1 MVHFSLFHCSN
12 CSSLKRP
19 LRYLQFLQIVFI
31 HKSHTIREATFPWI
45 TNATQYAAWRD
56 VKKKQPT
63 RMSADFMQQ
72 RFHKRCEKLLM
83 TIIVYIK
90 TLTCKPPLPPEWTI
104 TESIA
109 GRFHLWGSHNIVLL
123 KANAEK
129 PIGNRRVILFFWT
142 AWTVCHPVTRLPLQ
156 IGPSKTALYLV
167 PTWIATG
174 HEPKRLKNI
183 AQFMRRET
191 GCLIYFYPNMASRS
205 FDLKLRIRGFRQ
217 ESEHCGFLAPSL
229 ELRLL

>member
-1 MVHFSLFHCSN
+1 
-12 CSSLKRP
+12 
-19 LRYLQFLQIVFI
+19 
-31 HKSHTIREATFPWI
+31 
-45 TNATQYAAWRD
+45 
-56 VKKKQPT
+56 
-63 RMSADFMQQ
+63 MSADFMQQ